1 MQAFFSLFLP
11 ILTLD
16 EDIQLKTPSQAN
28 KLNNNYYVLVCVCI
42 SKLCFSS
49 FYIIIIIIM
58 V

>member
-28 KLNNNYYVLVCVCI
+28 KLNNYVLVCVCI

>member
-28 KLNNNYYVLVCVCI
+28 KLNNNYVLVCVCI